1 MPTRFSP
8 IHTLVARL
16 ASLPAFASLPALA
29 TFSPRASLPPLT
41 SLPTLASLSRLA
53 VLCPL
58 ALLLLTAATSLL
70 PGPLSGLALR
80 TAHALEFSDIAKE
93 GELRYLASHPE
104 PHTYRYES
112 HVRISPESLTTGM
125 VQLSTCHYQLDPI
138 RKVVIAF
145 NKDRLRSLKV
155 VKAEGIEK
163 VEIDRHLVVLTQV
176 QRGASICI
184 DLDSQALD
192 AIDEKSWRLQAGPLM
207 RRYLDGYLPM
217 TAHLR
222 VYWTE
227 GLLQIKETDPLP
239 QPGVI
244 VTESASGA
252 QMNLIFAGRFKGSIV
267 LAKK

>member
-1 MPTRFSP
+1 MSTRVRLLIKALFSRP
-8 IHTLVARL
+8 A
-16 ASLPAFASLPALA
+16 ALPPRRAFPALA
-29 TFSPRASLPPLT
+29 PRFVSA
-41 SLPTLASLSRLA
+41 RLF
-53 VLCPL
+53 PL
-58 ALLLLTAATSLL
+58 ALFILGCATSLL
-70 PGPLSGLALR
+70 PGPLSGIALNS
-80 TAHALEFSDIAKE
+80 AHALEFSDIAKE

-145 NKDRLRSLKV
+145 NKDRLRSMKV

-176 QRGASICI
+176 ARGASICI

-192 AIDEKSWRLQAGPLM
+192 TIDEKSWRLQAGPLM

-217 TAHLR
+217 TAKLH

-239 QPGVI
+239 QPGVLL
-244 VTESASGA
+244 TETSTGA

>member
-1 MPTRFSP
+1 MPTRFSK

-16 ASLPAFASLPALA
+16 ASLPALA
-29 TFSPRASLPPLT
+29 TLSPRASLRPI
-41 SLPTLASLSRLA
+41 ASLSRLA

-58 ALLLLTAATSLL
+58 ALLLLSAATSLL
-70 PGPLSGLALR
+70 PGPLSGIAIR
-80 TAHALEFSDIAKE
+80 SAHALEFSDIAKE

-145 NKDRLRSLKV
+145 NKDRLRSLRV

-163 VEIDRHLVVLTQV
+163 IEIDQHLVVLTQV

-192 AIDEKSWRLQAGPLM
+192 AIDENSWRLQAGPLM

-217 TAHLR
+217 TARLH

-239 QPGVI
+239 QPGVLLSE
-244 VTESASGA
+244 TNTGA
-252 QMNLIFAGRFKGSIV
+252 QMSLIFAGRFKGSIV

>member
-1 MPTRFSP
+1 MYSRVCLLKIILRGRSAASP
-8 IHTLVARL
+8 HRRPFFALGPHFVSAFLSPLAFLIL
-16 ASLPAFASLPALA
+16 ASASN
-29 TFSPRASLPPLT
+29 
-41 SLPTLASLSRLA
+41 
-53 VLCPL
+53 
-58 ALLLLTAATSLL
+58 LL
-70 PGPLSGLALR
+70 PVPVSDLIVSKS
-80 TAHALEFSDIAKE
+80 HALEFSDIAKE

-112 HVRISPESLTTGM
+112 HVRISPESLTNGM

-155 VKAEGIEK
+155 VNAEGIEK
-163 VEIDRHLVVLTQV
+163 VEVDRHLVVLTQV
-176 QRGASICI
+176 ARGASICI

-192 AIDEKSWRLQAGPLM
+192 AIDGSSWRLQAGPLM

-217 TAHLR
+217 TAKLH

-239 QPGVI
+239 QPGVL
-244 VTESASGA
+244 VTETSTGA
-252 QMNLIFAGRFKGSIV
+252 EMNLIFAGRFKGSIV

>member
-1 MPTRFSP
+1 M
-8 IHTLVARL
+8 
-16 ASLPAFASLPALA
+16 
-29 TFSPRASLPPLT
+29 
-41 SLPTLASLSRLA
+41 ASLSRLA
-53 VLCPL
+53 VLCPV

-70 PGPLSGLALR
+70 PGPLSGIALR